1 MKNSWNNLIAILF
14 ITLAFHHPASSQ
26 GGLTKDLK
34 YEVNRVYPLVSITKE
49 KLKKANTLIDLNNEA
64 NDLDLYFKPSWIRK
78 YISVEVSASCKG
90 KMRKAVS
97 KNDALSQEQKD
108 IMNMADAGT
117 GISVQVQ
124 YIPENTLTHND
135 IKDLNFTFKVD
146 PENEAKYSGGQQKLN
161 QYLMEQAISKIPD
174 GSFKNYDLAAIKF
187 TINEAGEIINA
198 QVFESVYQSYK
209 NEKVNKLL
217 VDAIRN
223 MPCWEPAKYSN
234 GIKVKQDFVLTVG
247 NMESCVVNLLNIR

>member
-1 MKNSWNNLIAILF
+1 MKNTWNNLIALLF
-14 ITLAFHHPASSQ
+14 ITLAFHYPGSSQ
-26 GGLTKDLK
+26 GSLTNELK
-34 YEVNRVYPLVSITKE
+34 FEVNRVNPPVSITKE
-49 KLKKANTLIDLNNEA
+49 KLKKANTLIELNNEA
-64 NDLDLYFKPSWIRK
+64 NDLDLYFKPSWIRA

-90 KMRKAVS
+90 KKRKAVS

-117 GISVQVQ
+117 GISVQIQ

-135 IKDLNFTFKVD
+135 VKDLNFTFTVD

-161 QYLMEQAISKIPD
+161 QYLMEHAISKIPD
-174 GSFKNYDLAAIKF
+174 GSFKNYDLTAIKF

-198 QVFESVYQSYK
+198 HVFESVYQSYK

-217 VDAIRN
+217 LEAVRS
-223 MPCWEPAKYSN
+223 MPCWEPAKFSN

-247 NMESCVVNLLNIR
+247 NMESCVINLLNIR